1 MTKTTIGKPI
11 NLPCRVDMIGL
22 MSAQTGRGKTFR
34 KKKISKIDITMDLA
48 TYYYIFGG
56 GRCVSSLSLTKT
68 VFKCTSFGCLK
79 NITSILKHNQRLC
92 RVFFQ
97 FLILKTQKDRLCW
110 EKKLGKACN
119 VSRPLHDND
128 PMNPIEL

>member
-1 MTKTTIGKPI
+1 
-11 NLPCRVDMIGL
+11 
-22 MSAQTGRGKTFR
+22 
-34 KKKISKIDITMDLA
+34 MDLA

-92 RVFFQ
+92 RFFSVSHFKNIERQ
-97 FLILKTQKDRLCW
+97 AL
-110 EKKLGKACN
+110 LGKKACN